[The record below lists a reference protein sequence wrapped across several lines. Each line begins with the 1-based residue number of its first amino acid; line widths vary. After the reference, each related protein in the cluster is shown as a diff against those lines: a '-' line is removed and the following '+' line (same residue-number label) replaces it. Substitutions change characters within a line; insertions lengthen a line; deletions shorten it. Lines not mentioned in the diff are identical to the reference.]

1 MSSTEAFIYL
11 FILNSDTQRACPR
24 PHTSNKAV
32 AADVFALRLV
42 FRAVLVSQSRT
53 ISIKNPPRKKGLSAW
68 QQDQVDTR
76 CFLGKEFS
84 GTPARAKRLSGPVYF
99 NLFYQWLGLKVTQK
113 TVFVL
118 KLTVIKQEITLGP
131 VGQRQTGL
139 SEPTTLSKK
148 QLLGREKKNKTSNKL
163 STNIWKHVYCNLKI
177 SSRGAPLLPKN
188 SFSNL
193 QKGSGPKPQELLC
206 CRAKARWAPAT
217 RTNQA
222 RQASC
227 FHSVALISASI
238 WSKSL
243 QTDLEKDE
251 SSREPTCFGWM
262 LKSGFCFGRIAQA
275 LKGNVDLKQNN
286 INFSQKALKDESR

>member
-1 MSSTEAFIYL
+1 MHREKKHKFSSSFAMFRLAFKPVWLCIMCASHRQFLCCDLITADLAASPKEKKKKELSSTEAFIYL

-42 FRAVLVSQSRT
+42 FRAVPVSQSRT

-118 KLTVIKQEITLGP
+118 HVFVLKLTVESHKTRNNSWS
-131 VGQRQTGL
+131 RQTATDRAIWTHSPVKEAVIG
-139 SEPTTLSKK
+139 EKRKK
-148 QLLGREKKNKTSNKL
+148 KKTSTKL
-163 STNIWKHVYCNLKI
+163 STNIWKHV
-177 SSRGAPLLPKN
+177 
-188 SFSNL
+188 
-193 QKGSGPKPQELLC
+193 
-206 CRAKARWAPAT
+206 
-217 RTNQA
+217 
-222 RQASC
+222 
-227 FHSVALISASI
+227 
-238 WSKSL
+238 
-243 QTDLEKDE
+243 
-251 SSREPTCFGWM
+251 
-262 LKSGFCFGRIAQA
+262 
-275 LKGNVDLKQNN
+275 
-286 INFSQKALKDESR
+286 